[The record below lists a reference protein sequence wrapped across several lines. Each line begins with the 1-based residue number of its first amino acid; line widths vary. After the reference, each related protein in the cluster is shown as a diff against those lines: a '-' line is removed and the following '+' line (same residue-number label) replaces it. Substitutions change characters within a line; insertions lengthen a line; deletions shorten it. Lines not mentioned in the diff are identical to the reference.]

1 MNVFFVSLGCDK
13 NLVDSEYM
21 LGLTR
26 KAGFTLVS
34 QEEEADIIVIN
45 TCCFIHD
52 AKEESIESILEM
64 AAYKETSKCK
74 LLVVTGCLAQR
85 YHEEIRT
92 ELPEVD
98 VILGSS
104 NYSDIVEAIQKGL
117 KEKNVTLLREL
128 DYLPNL
134 ADIDRVVT
142 TGDYLAYL
150 KIGEGCNKRCTYCII
165 PSIRGSYRSI
175 PIEQLVKEA
184 QRLAADGVKELVL
197 VAQETT
203 VYGLD
208 LYKQKMLSELLRRLC
223 RIEGLRWIRILY
235 CYPEEITDELIEVI
249 AEEEKVCSYLDMPI
263 QHCENRILKAMGRR
277 TDKKEL
283 ITIIGKLRER
293 IPDITLRTTLITGFP
308 GETEEDHRAMV
319 DFVDEMEFDRLGV
332 FPYSPEEG
340 TKAALMDEQ
349 VEEETKEKRRD
360 EIMELQ
366 QEISYEKNQAMVG
379 QVIPVLVEGYLFED
393 DIYVGRSE
401 KDAPKVDGCVFVR
414 SPEEIVSGT
423 FVDVLITEANEYDLI
438 GDVFYGDEFTE

>member
-293 IPDITLRTTLITGFP
+293 IPDITLRTTLTTGFP